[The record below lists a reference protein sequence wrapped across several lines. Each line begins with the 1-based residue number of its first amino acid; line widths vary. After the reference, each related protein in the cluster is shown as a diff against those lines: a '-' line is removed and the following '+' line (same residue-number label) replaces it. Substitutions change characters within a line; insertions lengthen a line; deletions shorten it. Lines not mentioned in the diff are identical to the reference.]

1 MTIILALTYEDLIF
15 ISFGSHKA
23 GDTGEKDLGE
33 ILESYLSRTESGSF
47 RFEKDFFPPVRGRS
61 GSQFYTRSQFTP
73 MEGSGSTAVCP
84 GYISNGTG
92 QSTMLLQKLRMH

>member
-1 MTIILALTYEDLIF
+1 MTILLALAYEDFTF

-47 RFEKDFFPPVRGRS
+47 
-61 GSQFYTRSQFTP
+61 
-73 MEGSGSTAVCP
+73 
-84 GYISNGTG
+84 
-92 QSTMLLQKLRMH
+92 